1 MTSRALIIA
10 STLLATSAGAQD
22 FGQNRLC
29 QGMGP
34 PPSTEWGPPGPPGG
48 RGPQGPPPVVEP
60 PFLLDRLD
68 LDPRTREQM
77 ERIRAEA
84 DETTESIQARVA
96 EELDRLQELMEEEPF
111 DRDAI
116 LAQAAIVEDLR
127 KEKVT
132 SLEAVL
138 AGLVKARRLKEA
150 YQATVDET
158 KRESAKANGWIAR
171 ANMALELGLLDDAR
185 KALRRARKLDP
196 LVDVP
201 EMLKK

>member
-84 DETTESIQARVA
+84 AEPTESIQARVA

-127 KEKVT
+127 KE
-132 SLEAVL
+132 SHLLRLDAVL
-138 AGLVKARRLKEA
+138 RVRALLTPEQREELRKMHRELAPRGPRPGGPPRRGPGPHGGPPPRG
-150 YQATVDET
+150 T
-158 KRESAKANGWIAR
+158 
-171 ANMALELGLLDDAR
+171 
-185 KALRRARKLDP
+185 
-196 LVDVP
+196 
-201 EMLKK
+201 